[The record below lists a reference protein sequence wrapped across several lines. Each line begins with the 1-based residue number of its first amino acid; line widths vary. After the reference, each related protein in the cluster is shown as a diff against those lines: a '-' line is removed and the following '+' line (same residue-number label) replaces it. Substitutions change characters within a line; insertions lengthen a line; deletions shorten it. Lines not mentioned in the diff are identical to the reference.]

1 MTSLHRCKENPTVTS
16 KAPLVLAA
24 AASAI
29 VLAGCAA
36 GPRAQTSP
44 PATSGSASADAS
56 SASTQTNAAAV
67 LAQSPAAPAGAGPEC
82 GAAQLKTSYTDNS
95 QIINGSLNGMS
106 HHDSVV
112 MFINEGSAPCW
123 TRGYPGVA
131 LISSAGQQV
140 RQAVRQPGTG
150 TAPVIVLKPG
160 QKASAE
166 LQANSASCS
175 TYPPVAGLLVTAPD
189 QTTSTRLGP
198 PAQPLCLNSVTIG
211 WLVLGNGGG
220 TGY

>member
-1 MTSLHRCKENPTVTS
+1 
-16 KAPLVLAA
+16 VLAAAA

-36 GPRAQTSP
+36 GPRAQTST
-44 PATSGSASADAS
+44 PATSGSAAADA
-56 SASTQTNAAAV
+56 NAAA
-67 LAQSPAAPAGAGPEC
+67 ASGHSPAARPEC

-95 QIINGSLNGMS
+95 QINNGSLNGMS

-112 MFINEGSAPCW
+112 MFTNEGSAPCW

-131 LISSAGQQV
+131 LLDSTGQQV
-140 RQAVRQPGTG
+140 KQAVRQPGT
-150 TAPVIVLKPG
+150 APLIVLKPG
-160 QKASAE
+160 QEASVE

-175 TYPPVAGLLVTAPD
+175 TYPLVAGLLVTAPD

-198 PAQPLCLNSVTIG
+198 PSQPLCLNSVTIG
-211 WLVLGNGGG
+211 WLVPGNGGG